1 MSDLVRDPKDR
12 FSQVTAYIFQ
22 QADTRQYPA
31 DQDKEKKWSILR
43 DDYMM
48 GAKMKDWNKESSD
61 DNDGGPGDPD
71 ISDSD

>member
-1 MSDLVRDPKDR
+1 MDKE
-12 FSQVTAYIFQ
+12 
-22 QADTRQYPA
+22 
-31 DQDKEKKWSILR
+31 KEKKWSILR

-61 DNDGGPGDPD
+61 DNDPGDPD

>member
-1 MSDLVRDPKDR
+1 MQNKNHANISELML
-12 FSQVTAYIFQ
+12 FTFLTIFQ
-22 QADTRQYPA
+22 QAETKQQ
-31 DQDKEKKWSILR
+31 DQEKEKKWNILR

-61 DNDGGPGDPD
+61 ENDNGPGDPD